1 MDAIRAAANMS
12 AATWVAGIRH
22 NTRRRRHMNA
32 TGDARHRQPNSHG
45 CFICG
50 LANPIGLKMVFHED
64 QQKNLVRAELTVP
77 ETYRSYPGV
86 VHGGIVATILDET
99 SGRALMSDSARA
111 QTGGDIFFV
120 TARIEV
126 RYRRATPT
134 NTPLVAVGW
143 VEQLGQDRSRVKG
156 ELRLKDGTVLAE
168 CTSLVVRPPPEFL
181 ARWGE
186 EAAHWRVYSD
196 QELDRAQA
204 QPDHPP
210 S

>member
-1 MDAIRAAANMS
+1 MDAIRATANIS
-12 AATWVAGIRH
+12 AATVIAGIRH

-32 TGDARHRQPNSHG
+32 TGDVRHRQPNSHG

-64 QQKNLVRAELTVP
+64 QQKNLVRADLTVP

-99 SGRALMSDSARA
+99 SGRAIMSERTRA
-111 QTGGDIFFV
+111 QVGEDPFFA

-126 RYRRATPT
+126 RYRQAAPT

-143 VEQLGQDRSRVKG
+143 VEQLGPNRSRVKG
-156 ELRLKDGTVLAE
+156 ELRLRDGTVLAE
-168 CTSLVVRPPPEFL
+168 CTSLVVRPPSEFL

-186 EAAHWRVYSD
+186 EAAYWRVYSD
-196 QELDRAQA
+196 EELDRAGA
-204 QPDHPP
+204 QR
-210 S
+210 